1 MDDTALSNGTARRL
15 KRCAAVVGIGI
26 TDWVADWPRT
36 RAGEKPANSYGY
48 GMLALNRALHDAGL
62 KRDDI
67 DGIIVGPHLGYQQA
81 SETFGLNPRWGDQA
95 DAATAVM
102 KACLAI
108 ETGAATTVAL
118 VFGYDQ
124 RSRGV
129 AYGDSRGQ
137 VHESHDHETYHAPW
151 GLTSPGALYA
161 LQFQAYKHAR
171 GFCEADLGEVAVA
184 QRVWA
189 RLNPNAIMRKPI
201 TVEDYLE
208 APYICEPLRLY
219 DYCIIN
225 DGGVA
230 LIVTDRDRAR
240 AVSRH
245 PVFIEAIGRRD
256 LNRNATSFEPRLV
269 DFYLTGQRAVAAEV
283 FDTAGIG
290 PQDIDAAQIYDSFS
304 VHVPLALEGYGYCG
318 IGEAAGF
325 LREKGIGPGGR
336 LPVNTHGGH
345 LSESYMQGWGH
356 QVECVRQIRGR
367 EGARQVP
374 DCRHVHYSSD
384 VQGRCCSIIYSR

>member
-1 MDDTALSNGTARRL
+1 MDTTIPKGAAGRL

-26 TDWVADWPRT
+26 TDWVADWTRT

-48 GMLALNRALHDAGL
+48 AMLALNRALRDAGL
-62 KRDDI
+62 TRDDL

-81 SETFGLNPRWGDQA
+81 AETFGLNPRWGDQG
-95 DAATAVM
+95 DAASAVM
-102 KACLAI
+102 KACMAI
-108 ETGAATTVAL
+108 ESGMATTIAL

-137 VHESHDHETYHAPW
+137 IRDSHDHETYHASW

-171 GFCEADLGEVAVA
+171 GFSEADLGEVAVA
-184 QRVWA
+184 QRGWSH
-189 RLNPNAIMRKPI
+189 LNANAIMRKKI
-201 TVEDYLE
+201 SIDDYMG
-208 APYICEPLRLY
+208 APYVCEPLRLY
-219 DYCIIN
+219 DYCLIN

-230 LIVTDRDRAR
+230 LIVTDRDRA
-240 AVSRH
+240 AASAS

-256 LNRNATSFEPRLV
+256 LNRTATSFEPRLV
-269 DFYLTGQRAVAAEV
+269 DFYLSGQQAVAAEV
-283 FDTAGIG
+283 FDMAGVG
-290 PQDIDAAQIYDSFS
+290 PEDIDAAQIYDSFS
-304 VHVPLALEGYGYCG
+304 VHIPLALEGYGYCR
-318 IGEAAGF
+318 IGEASAF
-325 LREKGIGPGGR
+325 LKQKGIGPGGR

-367 EGARQVP
+367 QGARQVA
-374 DCRHVHYSSD
+374 DCRYVHYSSD